1 MLSTGFP
8 YLDEIIKRDEIVE
21 FYSLDED
28 LLRVFYHKVIAIS
41 APVFVVVVSERGGL
55 DPYLVKRF
63 QNVFDNH
70 SEVYVRR
77 AFKVEDVPETIKA
90 MSDNELVIVDP
101 YHHRKDYDKI
111 LSALRKG
118 KGRKFIFSFMDRE
131 REGSIFGLHTA
142 HSVIKLVKGKRG
154 FKFVIVKSVTTR
166 EIEIPNSIWELYGKV
181 VDDGGLL
188 RYL

>member
-1 MLSTGFP
+1 MLTTGFP
-8 YLDEIIKRDEIVE
+8 YLDEIIKKDEIVE
-21 FYSLDED
+21 FYSLDDD

-63 QNVFDNH
+63 QNVFGNH
-70 SEVYVRR
+70 SEVYIRR
-77 AFKVEDVPETIKA
+77 AFKAEDVPETIKA
-90 MSDNELVIVDP
+90 MGDNDLIVIDP

-111 LSALRKG
+111 VSALRKG

-142 HSVIKLVKGKRG
+142 HTVIKLVRSKRG
-154 FKFVIVKSVTTR
+154 FRFVIVKSVTTR
-166 EIEIPNSIWELYGKV
+166 EIEIPNSLWELYGKAV
-181 VDDGGLL
+181 EYEGLL
-188 RYL
+188 KYL